1 VIAAVTG
8 ATGFVGRALVAALVA
23 EGYTMRALVRP
34 GVAPDRRAR
43 IEHLGAELV
52 PGDLGDEGTVER
64 LVRGADVVFH
74 AAAAVGAWQP
84 RALCEAVNLVGTEVL
99 LDACRAGGAKRL
111 VYVSCASVTAGL
123 GHRRYVDESH
133 PHPARFPDA
142 YHSTKALAE
151 DLVVAASGS
160 GFDSVV
166 VRPGLVWGPD
176 DTSSLV
182 RMLGLAAQGALP
194 LVDDG
199 EALAATTYIVNLVDV
214 LLRAATRPEA
224 PGQVYF
230 VTDDEMVRQRVFVT
244 RLLRG
249 RRGAGAAASGALLAG
264 VSGRVVGRAS
274 PRGHG
279 AHAER
284 GDRGRARGAAQH
296 PAGARR
302 VGVPPR
308 GQPGD
313 GLRAGEAVGGGD
325 GPRRGARGHRG
336 ASTTRGALRELR

>member
-1 VIAAVTG
+1 MIAAVTG
-8 ATGFVGRALVAALVA
+8 ATGFVGRALVAALLA
-23 EGYTMRALVRP
+23 EGYTVRALVRP

-52 PGDLGDEGTVER
+52 PGELGEEVTVEG

-160 GFDSVV
+160 GFDTVV
-166 VRPGLVWGPD
+166 VRPGQVWGPD
-176 DTSSLV
+176 DTSCLV
-182 RMLGLAAQGALP
+182 RMLGLAAHGALP

-244 RLLRG
+244 RLF
-249 RRGAGAAASGALLAG
+249 GA
-264 VSGRVVGRAS
+264 
-274 PRGHG
+274 
-279 AHAER
+279 
-284 GDRGRARGAAQH
+284 
-296 PAGARR
+296 
-302 VGVPPR
+302 VGVPAPR
-308 GQPGD
+308 RRALFWPAYLGAWWDERRHAATARTRSEVIEAGRAAQLNIQRVRDALGYRPVVNLETGFARVKQWVD
-313 GLRAGEAVGGGD
+313 ATGLDAVRAGAV
-325 GPRRGARGHRG
+325 
-336 ASTTRGALRELR
+336 ALQPPAVR